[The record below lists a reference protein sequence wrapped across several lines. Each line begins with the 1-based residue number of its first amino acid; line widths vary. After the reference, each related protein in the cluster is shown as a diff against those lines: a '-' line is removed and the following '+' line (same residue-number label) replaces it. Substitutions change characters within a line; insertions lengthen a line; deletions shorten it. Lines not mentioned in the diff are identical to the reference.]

1 MPTAHVPE
9 PRDDGP
15 ADRTPRSVESAFA
28 KLTGRSASEEQRERF
43 YHLRDALGL
52 RDNDAFWSIVMALEY
67 YDSFLRQYPAQF
79 AEASACAIEN
89 ARAAFAAAAQK
100 EAAQVQR
107 MLAAKVAETSVDIA
121 RRLADRPR
129 GVHGVS
135 LLLGAAVAF
144 GALCVHAGYRLAS
157 VDATIG
163 APHAGGLRGVP
174 RALASVLSIPAGW
187 MIFACLLAGAT
198 QGIRTGWAVARDPS
212 ADARERALGGYLV
225 ALCVGG
231 SVACAVLIASVT

>member
-1 MPTAHVPE
+1 MPTARVPE
-9 PRDDGP
+9 SREDRT
-15 ADRTPRSVESAFA
+15 ADRTPTSLESAFA
-28 KLTGRSASEEQRERF
+28 KLTGRQASEEQRERF
-43 YHLRDALGL
+43 YRLRDALGL

-79 AEASACAIEN
+79 AEASASAIEN
-89 ARAAFAAAAQK
+89 ARAAFAAAAQR

-107 MLAAKVAETSVDIA
+107 ILAAKVAETSVNIA
-121 RRLADRPR
+121 RGLADRPI
-129 GVHGVS
+129 GVHHVS
-135 LLLGAAVAF
+135 LWLGAAVAF

-157 VDATIG
+157 VDATI
-163 APHAGGLRGVP
+163 APPHASDLRGMP

-187 MIFACLLAGAT
+187 MIFACLLAAAT

-212 ADARERALGGYLV
+212 ADRRDRVLAGCLV

-231 SVACAVLIASVT
+231 SVACAALIASFA